1 MHADPPRLR
10 HRGGHAEIADQVQFF
25 LRSLFGFVE
34 APIGS
39 FHVGISNEK
48 SPEGNRGLTSR
59 RRQAVHHFKKQHV
72 LIFLALSALCINGYI
87 EVNIHLEISVAA
99 SLIGLVIYRR

>member
-1 MHADPPRLR
+1 MLIRHAFVIERVMSKSP
-10 HRGGHAEIADQVQFF
+10 IKYNFF
-25 LRSLFGFVE
+25 CDLCLPSYR

-39 FHVGISNEK
+39 FHVGFSNEK
-48 SPEGNRGLTSR
+48 SPEANRGLTSR
-59 RRQAVHHFKKQHV
+59 RRQAVSGLKIQHV